1 MRATARVR
9 TECLFLTEEVLCQV
23 SYGGMAGEAGFEP
36 ALQGSKPS
44 GLPITPFPIGSHLPD
59 SNRQPSAYKA
69 AALPLRQGGIVRSAG
84 VEPATSWLS
93 TKPLCQVGVR
103 ARGTHSM
110 CAHRWRFR
118 ILLMVAQCSP

>member
-44 GLPITPFPIGSHLPD
+44 GLPITPFP
-59 SNRQPSAYKA
+59 R
-69 AALPLRQGGIVRSAG
+69 
-84 VEPATSWLS
+84 
-93 TKPLCQVGVR
+93 
-103 ARGTHSM
+103 
-110 CAHRWRFR
+110 
-118 ILLMVAQCSP
+118 AQCRSRTRDHPLTKGLLCHLS